1 LNTLPPH
8 AIIFDLDDTLIQ
20 THNASNSTWRELE
33 NTFAIELRVDETRF
47 REAIGDARRLLWADP
62 VLHREWRHRMGEA
75 PAEILRMA
83 AESLDIALPEN
94 MGERFNNRYVRQ
106 FFRGLHAFPQAHEVV
121 GDLRTRGVKLG
132 MITNGGAGWQRRK
145 LVESQFIELFDV
157 IFIEGEFGVGKPDRA
172 IFDAAISALGTN
184 PERAWMIGDRL
195 DWDVAGAQA
204 AGIKG
209 VWFDFLHKGLPDDAP
224 TTPDFIARTLDD
236 LLQLYLQAG

>member
-1 LNTLPPH
+1 LPPH

-33 NTFAIELRVDETRF
+33 NTFAIELRVDEPRF
-47 REAIGDARRLLWADP
+47 RDAIERARKTLWADP
-62 VLHREWRHRMGEA
+62 DLHREWRHRMGEA

-83 AESLDIALPEN
+83 AAELGITLPETI
-94 MGERFNNRYVRQ
+94 GDRFNNRYVRM
-106 FFRGLHAFPQAHEVV
+106 FFRGLHAFPQAHEVI

-145 LVESQFIELFDV
+145 LVESKFGELFDV
-157 IFIEGEFGVGKPDRA
+157 IFVEGEFGVGKPDPA
-172 IFDAAISALGTN
+172 IFEAALSALGTA
-184 PERAWMIGDRL
+184 PEHTWMIGDRL

-204 AGIKG
+204 VGIKG

-224 TTPDFIARTLDD
+224 CTPDFIARTLDD
-236 LLQLYLQAG
+236 VLQLYLQVG